1 MESTQWLSNNEGMV
15 DGWYGSG
22 MASLIVL
29 TIQKRLLVL
38 AGVFGGWA
46 TGKFTS
52 ENQPGLLTNLSLRP
66 SLNQLSEWCLLRAL
80 LDECLVGRQH
90 YFSCSGRAGLITL
103 TIWIV
108 SDSVPS
114 FGDLLFRKHPLFWLC
129 RIVFIHFLLLLFRP
143 PPFGQHWLNERK
155 FRQRW
160 GHTYSHTLKVLYYPS
175 FGEELHVLPWHR
187 WPNNKV
193 ESILNL
199 THFRFSG
206 KGSSL

>member
-103 TIWIV
+103 LFGIYFWGSTL
-108 SDSVPS
+108 S
-114 FGDLLFRKHPLFWLC
+114 FDYA
-129 RIVFIHFLLLLFRP
+129 V
-143 PPFGQHWLNERK
+143 
-155 FRQRW
+155 
-160 GHTYSHTLKVLYYPS
+160 
-175 FGEELHVLPWHR
+175 
-187 WPNNKV
+187 
-193 ESILNL
+193 
-199 THFRFSG
+199 
-206 KGSSL
+206 SSLYTYYCYYLGPLPSDNIDWMKESSDNVEVIHIPIPWKFYTTHRSEKNYMSYPGIDGPTTRLNPS